1 MSGIEDDNFS
11 QLRPEVRESWL
22 RSKAYGL
29 RPEKNKA
36 PRVLEDDVL
45 TQLRSES
52 TLAQVCSPILNFTF
66 DALRDLPN
74 VLLLVADAQGR
85 ILEYVAGPRAQSAAE
100 EINAISGACWT
111 EELMG
116 TDSLACCLRI
126 QHPISIVGFEHYI
139 QVGQNWAGHAAP
151 IKDLFSNRL
160 AGVVCI
166 YGFQEEAHAKAKALV
181 ANCAHLIERSLHS
194 KTATAR
200 LLVYENYASV
210 RDRFKSEACLAITAD
225 SLLLRA
231 SPEASKLLGIPVVS
245 PHSLS
250 SLAEMNLVSPDT
262 MLSRAMETIALRG
275 RGGFTGTAQLFP
287 VVDAGHTAGY
297 IAVVDRLQRQ
307 AATDTMWKPGYAFAD
322 IVGTSDPLT
331 SSLKRAERIAHTDD
345 AVLIT
350 GESGTGKEMFA
361 QAIHNAGIRR
371 SKPFIPVNCGAMSD
385 ELLGAELFGYVEGA
399 FTGATRRGRQG
410 KFRSAHGG
418 TLFLD
423 EVEAMSPRMQSHLLR
438 ILEEKRVFPVGSEI
452 PFEADVRILA
462 ATNVDLM
469 KKIHD
474 GSFRQDLYYR
484 LSNQL
489 LELPPLR
496 LRRTDIPV
504 LVAHFLKDTGTDIS
518 DSALERLASYCWPG
532 NVRELRNVL
541 SQAKGMMT
549 GTTISELDLPT
560 YVCSSVC
567 SSCQFGTPAAQKA
580 PAEIKTQLM
589 GSERSAILEALR
601 ASGDNMSR
609 AATILGVSR
618 VTLYRKLKKH
628 QIRSDYS

>member
-1 MSGIEDDNFS
+1 
-11 QLRPEVRESWL
+11 
-22 RSKAYGL
+22 
-29 RPEKNKA
+29 
-36 PRVLEDDVL
+36 
-45 TQLRSES
+45 
-52 TLAQVCSPILNFTF
+52 
-66 DALRDLPN
+66 
-74 VLLLVADAQGR
+74 
-85 ILEYVAGPRAQSAAE
+85 
-100 EINAISGACWT
+100 
-111 EELMG
+111 MG